1 MKPLLIL
8 CIANF
13 IVFNGINEESV
24 SMLYEFILYLPASV
38 CILFAIMLALKY
50 KKNRTQNLLMWILI
64 LAIPAALGDALYL
77 CPANSFRANFVLD
90 LLSAMTT
97 PIIPFLG
104 YVLLRTITG
113 GNAPN
118 RLIAFVTIVMSIY
131 SSMLLMSIVL
141 AGANNLMELQGILVS
156 QQETY
161 NFFTGLGGLDTLPL
175 GFRSEVYLFHI
186 ILSRPIYYG
195 LILFGIGWLTIYD
208 ILECIRNKVPVG
220 QFFRFVFK
228 GETISSFYLMTV
240 LIIGYAFL
248 GVLRIVIGVDH
259 FRTYPIL
266 AILYSILLAQDFYL
280 FGTASKHFPTQVFTI
295 KSLFQQY
302 TFAERGT
309 TKEEMD
315 SDIVSSNPL
324 PQKAASAGLPED
336 ADKMLRS
343 LKKLMEDDLLF
354 LNPNLTI
361 EDIASELGT
370 NRVYISRVVNQLMHE
385 TFRDYVNRLR
395 IRYAKQ
401 YMRQNPAH
409 NQEAVATSC
418 GYQDAASF
426 NRKFHQLT
434 GMTPREW
441 AAHEA
446 QQAAEHAQRMAA
458 REAERAAA
466 KKTTGGF

>member
-1 MKPLLIL
+1 
-8 CIANF
+8 
-13 IVFNGINEESV
+13 
-24 SMLYEFILYLPASV
+24 MLYEFILFLPTSI
-38 CILFAIMLALKY
+38 CILFAIMLAFKY
-50 KKNRTQNLLMWILI
+50 KKNRTQQLLMWILL

-77 CPANSFRANFVLD
+77 CPADSVKANFVLD

-113 GNAPN
+113 GKAPT
-118 RLIAFVTIVMSIY
+118 RLSAFVTIVMSIY

-141 AGANNLMELQGILVS
+141 AGANNLMELQSILVS

-161 NFFTGLGGLDTLPL
+161 NFFTGLGGLDTLPP

-195 LILFGIGWLTIYD
+195 LILFGIGWLTIYN
-208 ILECIRNKVPVG
+208 ILECVRTKVPVG
-220 QFFRFVFK
+220 QFFRFLFK
-228 GETISSFYLMTV
+228 GEIISSFYLMTV

-248 GVLRIVIGVDH
+248 GVLRIIIGVDL
-259 FRTYPIL
+259 FRAYPIL
-266 AILYSILLAQDFYL
+266 AILYSALLAQDFYL
-280 FGTASKHFPTQVFTI
+280 LGTAAKHFPTQFFSI

-309 TKEEMD
+309 TNEEVD
-315 SDIVSSNPL
+315 TTISPTTQ
-324 PQKAASAGLPED
+324 PQKGTSVSLPED

-466 KKTTGGF
+466 KKSNSNL

>member
-1 MKPLLIL
+1 
-8 CIANF
+8 
-13 IVFNGINEESV
+13 
-24 SMLYEFILYLPASV
+24 MLYEFILFLPTSI
-38 CILFAIMLALKY
+38 CILFAIMLAFKY
-50 KKNRTQNLLMWILI
+50 KKNRTQQLLMWILL
-64 LAIPAALGDALYL
+64 LAIPATLGDALYL
-77 CPANSFRANFVLD
+77 CPADSVKANFVLD

-113 GNAPN
+113 GKAPT
-118 RLIAFVTIVMSIY
+118 RLSAFVTIVMSIY

-141 AGANNLMELQGILVS
+141 AGANNLMELQSILVS

-161 NFFTGLGGLDTLPL
+161 NFFTGLGGLDTLPP

-195 LILFGIGWLTIYD
+195 LILFGIGWLTIYN
-208 ILECIRNKVPVG
+208 ILECVRTKVPVG
-220 QFFRFVFK
+220 QFFRFLFK
-228 GETISSFYLMTV
+228 GEIISSFYLMTV

-248 GVLRIVIGVDH
+248 GVLRIIIGVDL
-259 FRTYPIL
+259 FRAYPIL
-266 AILYSILLAQDFYL
+266 AILYSVLLAQDFYL
-280 FGTASKHFPTQVFTI
+280 LGTAAKHFPTQFFSI

-309 TKEEMD
+309 TKEEVD
-315 SDIVSSNPL
+315 TTFFPPTQ
-324 PQKAASAGLPED
+324 PQKGTSVSLPED

-343 LKKLMEDDLLF
+343 LKKIMEDDLLF

-466 KKTTGGF
+466 KKSNSNL

>member
-1 MKPLLIL
+1 
-8 CIANF
+8 
-13 IVFNGINEESV
+13 
-24 SMLYEFILYLPASV
+24 
-38 CILFAIMLALKY
+38 
-50 KKNRTQNLLMWILI
+50 
-64 LAIPAALGDALYL
+64 
-77 CPANSFRANFVLD
+77 
-90 LLSAMTT
+90 
-97 PIIPFLG
+97 
-104 YVLLRTITG
+104 
-113 GNAPN
+113 
-118 RLIAFVTIVMSIY
+118 
-131 SSMLLMSIVL
+131 
-141 AGANNLMELQGILVS
+141 
-156 QQETY
+156 
-161 NFFTGLGGLDTLPL
+161 
-175 GFRSEVYLFHI
+175 
-186 ILSRPIYYG
+186 
-195 LILFGIGWLTIYD
+195 
-208 ILECIRNKVPVG
+208 
-220 QFFRFVFK
+220 
-228 GETISSFYLMTV
+228 MTV

-248 GVLRIVIGVDH
+248 GVLRIIIGVDL
-259 FRTYPIL
+259 FRAYPIL
-266 AILYSILLAQDFYL
+266 AILYSVLLAQDFYL
-280 FGTASKHFPTQVFTI
+280 LGTAAKHFPTQFFSI
-295 KSLFQQY
+295 KSIFQQY
-302 TFAERGT
+302 SFAERGT
-309 TKEEMD
+309 TKEEVD
-315 SDIVSSNPL
+315 TTNFPPTQ
-324 PQKAASAGLPED
+324 PQKGTSVSLPED

-466 KKTTGGF
+466 KQSNSNL

>member
-1 MKPLLIL
+1 
-8 CIANF
+8 
-13 IVFNGINEESV
+13 
-24 SMLYEFILYLPASV
+24 MLYEFILFLPTSI
-38 CILFAIMLALKY
+38 CILFAIMLAFKY
-50 KKNRTQNLLMWILI
+50 KKNRTQQLLMWILL

-77 CPANSFRANFVLD
+77 CPAGSVKANFVLD

-113 GNAPN
+113 GKAPT
-118 RLIAFVTIVMSIY
+118 RLSAFVTIVMSIY

-161 NFFTGLGGLDTLPL
+161 NFFTGLGGLDTLPP

-195 LILFGIGWLTIYD
+195 LILFGIGWLTIYN
-208 ILECIRNKVPVG
+208 ILECVRTKVPVG
-220 QFFRFVFK
+220 QFFRFLFK
-228 GETISSFYLMTV
+228 GEIISSFYLMTV

-248 GVLRIVIGVDH
+248 GVLRIIIGVDL
-259 FRTYPIL
+259 FRAYPIL
-266 AILYSILLAQDFYL
+266 AILYSVLLALDFYL
-280 FGTASKHFPTQVFTI
+280 LGTAAKHFPTQFFSI
-295 KSLFQQY
+295 KSIFQQY

-309 TKEEMD
+309 TKEEVD
-315 SDIVSSNPL
+315 TTIFPPTQ
-324 PQKAASAGLPED
+324 PQKGTSVSLPED

-343 LKKLMEDDLLF
+343 LKKIMEDDLLF

-466 KKTTGGF
+466 KKTTE

>member
-1 MKPLLIL
+1 
-8 CIANF
+8 
-13 IVFNGINEESV
+13 
-24 SMLYEFILYLPASV
+24 MLYEFILFLPTSI
-38 CILFAIMLALKY
+38 CILFAIMLAFKY
-50 KKNRTQNLLMWILI
+50 KKNRTQHLLMWILI

-77 CPANSFRANFVLD
+77 CPADSVKVNFVLD

-113 GNAPN
+113 GKAPT
-118 RLIAFVTIVMSIY
+118 RLSAFVTIVMSIY

-161 NFFTGLGGLDTLPL
+161 NFFTGLGGLDTLPP

-186 ILSRPIYYG
+186 IISRPIYYG
-195 LILFGIGWLTIYD
+195 LILFGIGWLTIYN

-220 QFFRFVFK
+220 QFFRFLFK
-228 GETISSFYLMTV
+228 GEIISSFYLMTV

-248 GVLRIVIGVDH
+248 GVLRIIIGVDL
-259 FRTYPIL
+259 FRAYPIL
-266 AILYSILLAQDFYL
+266 AILYSVLLALDFYL
-280 FGTASKHFPTQVFTI
+280 LGTAAKHFPTQFFSI
-295 KSLFQQY
+295 KSIFQQY

-309 TKEEMD
+309 TKEEVD
-315 SDIVSSNPL
+315 TTFFPPTQ
-324 PQKAASAGLPED
+324 PQKGTSVSLPED

-343 LKKLMEDDLLF
+343 LKKIMEDDLLF

-466 KKTTGGF
+466 QKSNSNL

>member
-1 MKPLLIL
+1 
-8 CIANF
+8 
-13 IVFNGINEESV
+13 
-24 SMLYEFILYLPASV
+24 MLYEFILFLPTSI
-38 CILFAIMLALKY
+38 CILFAIMLAFKY
-50 KKNRTQNLLMWILI
+50 KKNRTQQLLMWILL

-77 CPANSFRANFVLD
+77 CPADSVKANFVLD

-113 GNAPN
+113 GKAPT
-118 RLIAFVTIVMSIY
+118 RLSAFVTIVMSIY

-161 NFFTGLGGLDTLPL
+161 NFFTGLGGLDTLPP

-195 LILFGIGWLTIYD
+195 LILFGIGWLTIYN
-208 ILECIRNKVPVG
+208 ILECVRTKVPVG
-220 QFFRFVFK
+220 QFFRFLFK
-228 GETISSFYLMTV
+228 GEIISSFYLMTV

-248 GVLRIVIGVDH
+248 GVLRIIIGVDL
-259 FRTYPIL
+259 FRAYPIL
-266 AILYSILLAQDFYL
+266 AILYSVLLALDFYL
-280 FGTASKHFPTQVFTI
+280 LGTAAKHFPTQFFSI
-295 KSLFQQY
+295 KSIFQQY
-302 TFAERGT
+302 SFAERGT
-309 TKEEMD
+309 TKEEVD
-315 SDIVSSNPL
+315 TTNFPTTQ
-324 PQKAASAGLPED
+324 PQKGTSVSLPED

-343 LKKLMEDDLLF
+343 LKKLMEDDQLF

-466 KKTTGGF
+466 QKSNSNL

>member
-1 MKPLLIL
+1 
-8 CIANF
+8 
-13 IVFNGINEESV
+13 
-24 SMLYEFILYLPASV
+24 MLYEFILFLPTSI
-38 CILFAIMLALKY
+38 CILFAIMLAFKY
-50 KKNRTQNLLMWILI
+50 KKNRTQRLLMWILL

-77 CPANSFRANFVLD
+77 CPADSVTANFVLD

-113 GNAPN
+113 GKAPT
-118 RLIAFVTIVMSIY
+118 RLSAFVTIVMSIY

-141 AGANNLMELQGILVS
+141 AGANNLMELQSILVS

-161 NFFTGLGGLDTLPL
+161 NFFTGLGGLDTLPP

-195 LILFGIGWLTIYD
+195 LILFGIGWLTIYN
-208 ILECIRNKVPVG
+208 ILECVRTKVPVG

-228 GETISSFYLMTV
+228 GEIISSFYLMTV

-248 GVLRIVIGVDH
+248 GVLRIIIGVDL
-259 FRTYPIL
+259 FRAYPIL
-266 AILYSILLAQDFYL
+266 AILYSVLLAQDFYL
-280 FGTASKHFPTQVFTI
+280 LGTAAKHFPTQFFSI
-295 KSLFQQY
+295 KSIFQQY

-309 TKEEMD
+309 TKEEVD
-315 SDIVSSNPL
+315 TTIFPPTQ
-324 PQKAASAGLPED
+324 PQKGTSVSLPED

-343 LKKLMEDDLLF
+343 LKKIMEDDLLF

-466 KKTTGGF
+466 KKSNSNL

>member
-1 MKPLLIL
+1 
-8 CIANF
+8 
-13 IVFNGINEESV
+13 
-24 SMLYEFILYLPASV
+24 MLYEFILFLPTSI
-38 CILFAIMLALKY
+38 CILFAIMLAFKY
-50 KKNRTQNLLMWILI
+50 KKNRTQHLLMWILI

-77 CPANSFRANFVLD
+77 CPADSVKANFVLD

-113 GNAPN
+113 GKAPT
-118 RLIAFVTIVMSIY
+118 RLSAFVTIVMSIY

-141 AGANNLMELQGILVS
+141 AGANNLMELQSILVS

-161 NFFTGLGGLDTLPL
+161 NFFTGLGGLDTLPP

-195 LILFGIGWLTIYD
+195 LILFGIGWLTIYN

-220 QFFRFVFK
+220 QFFRFLFK
-228 GETISSFYLMTV
+228 GEIISSFYLMTV

-248 GVLRIVIGVDH
+248 GVLRIIIGVDL
-259 FRTYPIL
+259 FRAYPIL
-266 AILYSILLAQDFYL
+266 AILYSVLLALDFYL
-280 FGTASKHFPTQVFTI
+280 LGTAAKHFPTQFFSI

-309 TKEEMD
+309 TKEEVD
-315 SDIVSSNPL
+315 TTISTTPQ
-324 PQKAASAGLPED
+324 PQKGTSVSLPED

-343 LKKLMEDDLLF
+343 LKKIMEDDLLF

-466 KKTTGGF
+466 KKSNSNL

>member
-1 MKPLLIL
+1 
-8 CIANF
+8 
-13 IVFNGINEESV
+13 
-24 SMLYEFILYLPASV
+24 MLYEFILFLPTSI
-38 CILFAIMLALKY
+38 CILFAIMLAFKY
-50 KKNRTQNLLMWILI
+50 KKNRTQHLLMWILI
-64 LAIPAALGDALYL
+64 LAIPASLGDALYL
-77 CPANSFRANFVLD
+77 CPADSVKANFVLD

-113 GNAPN
+113 GKAPT
-118 RLIAFVTIVMSIY
+118 RLSAFVTIVMSIY

-161 NFFTGLGGLDTLPL
+161 NFFTGLGGLDTLPP

-195 LILFGIGWLTIYD
+195 LILFGIGWLTIYN
-208 ILECIRNKVPVG
+208 ILECVRTKVPVG

-228 GETISSFYLMTV
+228 GEIISSFYLMTV

-248 GVLRIVIGVDH
+248 GVLRIIIGVDL
-259 FRTYPIL
+259 FRAYPIL
-266 AILYSILLAQDFYL
+266 AILYRVLLAQDFYL
-280 FGTASKHFPTQVFTI
+280 LGTAAKHFPTQFFSI
-295 KSLFQQY
+295 KSIFQQY

-309 TKEEMD
+309 TKEEVD
-315 SDIVSSNPL
+315 TTISPTL
-324 PQKAASAGLPED
+324 QPQKGSSVSLPED

-466 KKTTGGF
+466 KKTTE

>member
-1 MKPLLIL
+1 MKPILNLCFANLI
-8 CIANF
+8 IF
-13 IVFNGINEESV
+13 YVIKEESV
-24 SMLYEFILYLPASV
+24 GMLYEFILFLPASV

-50 KKNRTQNLLMWILI
+50 KKNRTQRLLMWILL
-64 LAIPAALGDALYL
+64 LAIPAALGDALYM
-77 CPANSFRANFVLD
+77 CPADSFTANFVLD

-97 PIIPFLG
+97 PLIPFLG
-104 YVLLRTITG
+104 YVLFRTITG
-113 GNAPN
+113 TKAPTH
-118 RLIAFVTIVMSIY
+118 LIAFVTIVMSIY

-141 AGANNLMELQGILVS
+141 AGANNLMELQRILVS

-161 NFFTGLGGLDTLPL
+161 NFFTGLGGLDSLPQ

-195 LILFGIGWLTIYD
+195 LILFGIGWLTFYD
-208 ILECIRNKVPVG
+208 ILECVRNKVPVG
-220 QFFRFVFK
+220 QFFRFLFK
-228 GETISSFYLMTV
+228 GEMISSFYLLTV

-248 GVLRIVIGVDH
+248 GVLRIIIGVDI
-259 FRTYPIL
+259 FRSYPIL

-280 FGTASKHFPTQVFTI
+280 LGTAAKHFPTQLFTV

-302 TFAERGT
+302 SFEERGT
-309 TKEEMD
+309 TNEEID
-315 SDIVSSNPL
+315 STNVQSEPQ
-324 PQKAASAGLPED
+324 PQKGSTVSLPED
-336 ADKMLRS
+336 ADKMLHS
-343 LKKLMEDDLLF
+343 LKKLMEDDQLF

-361 EDIASELGT
+361 EDIAAELGT

-458 REAERAAA
+458 REAAKAAA
-466 KKTTGGF
+466 NQKAE

>member
-1 MKPLLIL
+1 
-8 CIANF
+8 
-13 IVFNGINEESV
+13 
-24 SMLYEFILYLPASV
+24 MLYEFILFLPTSI
-38 CILFAIMLALKY
+38 CILFAIMLAFKY
-50 KKNRTQNLLMWILI
+50 KKNRTQQLLMWILI
-64 LAIPAALGDALYL
+64 LSIPAALGDALYL
-77 CPANSFRANFVLD
+77 CPADSVKANFVLD

-113 GNAPN
+113 GKAPT
-118 RLIAFVTIVMSIY
+118 RLSAFVTIVMSIY
-131 SSMLLMSIVL
+131 SSMLLMSIIL
-141 AGANNLMELQGILVS
+141 AGANNLMELQSILVS

-161 NFFTGLGGLDTLPL
+161 NFFTGLGGLDTLPP

-195 LILFGIGWLTIYD
+195 LILFGIGWLTIYN
-208 ILECIRNKVPVG
+208 ILECVRTKVPVG
-220 QFFRFVFK
+220 QFFRFLFK
-228 GETISSFYLMTV
+228 GEIISSFYLMTV

-248 GVLRIVIGVDH
+248 GVLRIIIGVDL
-259 FRTYPIL
+259 FRAYPIL
-266 AILYSILLAQDFYL
+266 AILYSVLLALDFYL
-280 FGTASKHFPTQVFTI
+280 LGTAAKHFPTQFFSI
-295 KSLFQQY
+295 KSIFQQY

-309 TKEEMD
+309 TKEEVD
-315 SDIVSSNPL
+315 TTIFPPTQ
-324 PQKAASAGLPED
+324 PQKGTSVSLPED

-343 LKKLMEDDLLF
+343 LKKIMEDDLLF

>member
-1 MKPLLIL
+1 
-8 CIANF
+8 
-13 IVFNGINEESV
+13 
-24 SMLYEFILYLPASV
+24 MLYEFILFLPTSI
-38 CILFAIMLALKY
+38 CILFAIMLAFKY
-50 KKNRTQNLLMWILI
+50 KKNRTQQLLMWILL

-77 CPANSFRANFVLD
+77 CPADSVKANFVLD

-113 GNAPN
+113 GKAPT
-118 RLIAFVTIVMSIY
+118 RLSAFVTIVMSIY

-141 AGANNLMELQGILVS
+141 AGANNLMELQSILVS

-161 NFFTGLGGLDTLPL
+161 NFFTGLGGLDTLPP

-195 LILFGIGWLTIYD
+195 LILFGIGWLTIYN
-208 ILECIRNKVPVG
+208 ILECVRTKVPVG
-220 QFFRFVFK
+220 QFFRFLFK
-228 GETISSFYLMTV
+228 GEIISSFYLMTV

-248 GVLRIVIGVDH
+248 GVLRIIIGVDL
-259 FRTYPIL
+259 FRAYPVL
-266 AILYSILLAQDFYL
+266 AILYSALLALDFYL
-280 FGTASKHFPTQVFTI
+280 LGTAAKHFPTQFFSI

-309 TKEEMD
+309 TNEEVD
-315 SDIVSSNPL
+315 TTISPTPQ
-324 PQKAASAGLPED
+324 PQKGTSVSLPED

-343 LKKLMEDDLLF
+343 LKKIMEDDLLF

-466 KKTTGGF
+466 KKTTE

>member
-1 MKPLLIL
+1 
-8 CIANF
+8 
-13 IVFNGINEESV
+13 
-24 SMLYEFILYLPASV
+24 MLYEFILFLPTSI
-38 CILFAIMLALKY
+38 CILFAIMLAFKY
-50 KKNRTQNLLMWILI
+50 KKNRTQQLLMWILI
-64 LAIPAALGDALYL
+64 LSIPAALGDALYL
-77 CPANSFRANFVLD
+77 CPADSVTANFVLD

-113 GNAPN
+113 GKAPT
-118 RLIAFVTIVMSIY
+118 RLSAFVTIVMSIY

-161 NFFTGLGGLDTLPL
+161 NFFTGLGGLDTLPP

-195 LILFGIGWLTIYD
+195 LILFGIGWLTIYN
-208 ILECIRNKVPVG
+208 ILECVRTKVPVG
-220 QFFRFVFK
+220 QFFRFLFK
-228 GETISSFYLMTV
+228 GEIISSFYLMTV

-248 GVLRIVIGVDH
+248 GVLRIIIGVDL
-259 FRTYPIL
+259 FRAYPIL
-266 AILYSILLAQDFYL
+266 AILYSVLLALDFYL
-280 FGTASKHFPTQVFTI
+280 LGTAAKHFPTQFFSI
-295 KSLFQQY
+295 KSIFQQY

-309 TKEEMD
+309 TNEEVD
-315 SDIVSSNPL
+315 TTISPTPQ
-324 PQKAASAGLPED
+324 PQKGTSVSLPED

-343 LKKLMEDDLLF
+343 LKKLMEDDQLF

-458 REAERAAA
+458 REAERAAT
-466 KKTTGGF
+466 KKSNSNL

>member
-1 MKPLLIL
+1 
-8 CIANF
+8 
-13 IVFNGINEESV
+13 
-24 SMLYEFILYLPASV
+24 MLYEFILFLPTSI
-38 CILFAIMLALKY
+38 CILFAIMLAFKY
-50 KKNRTQNLLMWILI
+50 KKNRTQQLLMWILI
-64 LAIPAALGDALYL
+64 LSIPAALGDALSL
-77 CPANSFRANFVLD
+77 CPADSVQANFVLD

-113 GNAPN
+113 GKAPT
-118 RLIAFVTIVMSIY
+118 RLSAFVTIVMSIY

-141 AGANNLMELQGILVS
+141 AGANNLMELQSILVS

-161 NFFTGLGGLDTLPL
+161 NFFTGLGGLDTLPP

-195 LILFGIGWLTIYD
+195 LILFGIGWLTIYN
-208 ILECIRNKVPVG
+208 ILECVRTKVPVG

-228 GETISSFYLMTV
+228 GEIISSFYLMTV

-248 GVLRIVIGVDH
+248 GVLRIIIGVDL
-259 FRTYPIL
+259 FRAYPIL
-266 AILYSILLAQDFYL
+266 AILYSVLLAQDFYL
-280 FGTASKHFPTQVFTI
+280 LGTAAKHFPTQLFSI

-309 TKEEMD
+309 TNEEVD
-315 SDIVSSNPL
+315 TTISPTPQ
-324 PQKAASAGLPED
+324 PQKGSSVSLPED

-343 LKKLMEDDLLF
+343 LKKLMEDDQLF

-466 KKTTGGF
+466 KKTTE

>member
-1 MKPLLIL
+1 
-8 CIANF
+8 
-13 IVFNGINEESV
+13 
-24 SMLYEFILYLPASV
+24 MLYEFILFLPTSI
-38 CILFAIMLALKY
+38 CILFAIMLAFKY
-50 KKNRTQNLLMWILI
+50 KKNRTQQLLMWILL

-77 CPANSFRANFVLD
+77 CPADSVKANFVLD

-113 GNAPN
+113 GKAPT
-118 RLIAFVTIVMSIY
+118 RLSAFVTIVMSIY

-161 NFFTGLGGLDTLPL
+161 NFFTGLGGLDTLPP

-195 LILFGIGWLTIYD
+195 LILFGIGWLTIYN
-208 ILECIRNKVPVG
+208 ILECVRTKVPVG

-228 GETISSFYLMTV
+228 GEIISSFYLMTV

-248 GVLRIVIGVDH
+248 GVLRIIIGVDL
-259 FRTYPIL
+259 FRAYPIL
-266 AILYSILLAQDFYL
+266 AILYSVLLALDFYL
-280 FGTASKHFPTQVFTI
+280 LGTAAKHFPTQFFSI
-295 KSLFQQY
+295 KSIFQQY

-309 TKEEMD
+309 TKEEVD
-315 SDIVSSNPL
+315 TTILPPTQ
-324 PQKAASAGLPED
+324 PQKGTSVSLPED

-343 LKKLMEDDLLF
+343 LKKIMEDDLLF

-466 KKTTGGF
+466 KKSNSNL